1 MNSDPRIE
9 NGENEAWEVTT
20 SRRVDRRRSEA
31 RRGVMTE
38 MADTEVSLCPI
49 NHGTRLTLLSLA
61 SVAPS

>member
-1 MNSDPRIE
+1 M
-9 NGENEAWEVTT
+9 TT
-20 SRRVDRRRSEA
+20 SRQVDRMRSEA